1 MPTVLEHIDA
11 AISLLA
17 GRSAVFSSQDVAVHA
32 DLEGLGDTI
41 EHALRQR
48 CANNEILSLDDSDS
62 HANVQSRY
70 LGVGVVQRW
79 WVDSTIRWAKAMVE
93 VPKSLPRRWQTQL
106 EPTTVNEIADCWKTG
121 KFAQWTLAQIYGLQ
135 RTTISDIASGN
146 LEPETVNLIREWHG
160 AGGWTEEMLS
170 KGFGVHQSTIRD
182 VLRVVTTELGQA
194 VPKED
199 MQSRARHQAVVDFVT
214 PDQLSHAMS
223 LAFDD
228 FHQWETPPTP
238 LLKVGRDWAMVADG
252 CAPGTFVFPWV
263 SLLRF
268 YPQFTQL
275 LRRSFA
281 YGLPDSWLHTSLDA
295 AVKQASDYLDE
306 REAGV
311 IRMRFGIDTNCPST
325 LETVGKRYGVTRE
338 RIRQIEERSRH
349 KLRHPSC
356 LHSCWLGFAAEFVR
370 SGGSLVVD
378 KRSMTPPRRLLFNVL
393 GLRTSPVKELGLDL
407 ITTIDLPAYPARLYS
422 DDGQPCSTT
431 PLSFLSKSDGERIRD
446 AEKEHWRTKLTRPQM
461 LREALLSVGRAAHFQ
476 EIAEECNR
484 LFPDRQISA
493 RNWHAALSW
502 SSSEDLD
509 IVWIGRKGMYG
520 LKEHGYSRPDTDLFD
535 AVAQI
540 VTEKFSERQRPV
552 SSEVV
557 FGELGKRRREVIR
570 SSMMMALSFNDKLE
584 SVGRGEY
591 VPKENAPSESSETLG
606 SSYDIDAAFEAFS
619 AEDADITTPRNLP

>member
-1 MPTVLEHIDA
+1 MPTVHEQIDA

-17 GRSAVFSSQDVAVHA
+17 GRSAVFSSQDVALHA
-32 DLEGLGDTI
+32 DSEGLADAI
-41 EHALRQR
+41 EHALRKR
-48 CANNEILSLDDSDS
+48 CTNNEILRLDESNS
-62 HANVQSRY
+62 HTNTESRY
-70 LGVGVVQRW
+70 LGVEVVQRW
-79 WVDSTIRWAKAMVE
+79 WVDSTIRWARAMAE
-93 VPKSLPRRWQTQL
+93 FPQSLPRRWQTQL
-106 EPTTVNEIADCWKTG
+106 KPTTVNEIADCWKTG
-121 KFAQWTLAQIYGLQ
+121 KFARWTLAQIYGLQ

-146 LEPETVNLIREWHG
+146 LEPETVNQIREWHG

-170 KGFGVHQSTIRD
+170 KGFGVRQSTVRD
-182 VLRVVTTELGQA
+182 VLRVVAAELDQA

-199 MQSRARHQAVVDFVT
+199 MQSEARHQAVIDFVT
-214 PDQLSHAMS
+214 PDQLANAMS

-228 FHQWETPPTP
+228 CQWKTPPPT
-238 LLKVGRDWAMVADG
+238 LLELGREWAMVADG

-268 YPQFTQL
+268 YPQCTQL
-275 LRRSFA
+275 FRRSFA
-281 YGLPDSWLHTSLDA
+281 SGLPCSWLDMSLNA
-295 AVKQASDYLDE
+295 AAKQALGYLDE

-311 IRMRFGIDTNCPST
+311 IRMRFGIDTDSPST

-338 RIRQIEERSRH
+338 RIRQIEERANH
-349 KLRHPSC
+349 KLRSRWC
-356 LHSCWLGFAAEFVR
+356 LHSCWLGIAADFVR

-378 KRSMTPPRRLLFNVL
+378 KRSNTPSRRLLLNVL
-393 GLRTSPVKELGLDL
+393 GLRTVHVKGLGIDL
-407 ITTIDLPAYPARLYS
+407 MTTIDLSEFRSRLSS
-422 DDGQPCSTT
+422 DDEHRSPSSLL
-431 PLSFLSKSDGERIRD
+431 PFLSQSDGKRVRD
-446 AEKEHWRTKLTRPQM
+446 AQKEYRKGKLTRPLM
-461 LREALLSVGRAAHFQ
+461 LREALRALGRAAHYQ

-484 LFPDRQISA
+484 LFPDAKATA

-502 SSSEDLD
+502 PASDDLD
-509 IVWIGRKGMYG
+509 IVWVGRKGMYG

-591 VPKENAPSESSETLG
+591 VPKANAPSESSETLG